1 MLDQHVTHADG
12 WEYCHV
18 QYSEADHWLLAT
30 WKGVVT
36 TQDGQYGATEMLRR
50 PDLPQQVPYLLND
63 NSQVQG
69 PWFDSVD
76 WLQRIWAPQAE
87 RLGLRYVAH
96 VLQPHTE
103 DDLGL
108 LLRHNPF
115 AGKFELQFFTNL
127 ADAANW
133 LRECQRL
140 DLQRSGQ
147 GQPRR
152 ASRASR
158 R

>member
-1 MLDQHVTHADG
+1 MLNCTFTRNNG
-12 WEYCHV
+12 REYCRAA
-18 QYSEADHWLLAT
+18 YDEAGQWLHAT
-30 WKGVVT
+30 WQGVMT
-36 TQDGQYGATEMLRR
+36 NQDGQTGAAELLR
-50 PDLPQQVPYLLND
+50 LPQLLRVPYLLND
-63 NSQVQG
+63 NSQVLG

-76 WLQRIWAPQAE
+76 WLHRIWAPQAE

-127 ADAANW
+127 PDAASW
-133 LRECQRL
+133 LRDCQHL
-140 DLQRSGQ
+140 DAQASAG
-147 GQPRR
+147 R
-152 ASRASR
+152 AAA
-158 R
+158 

>member
-1 MLDQHVTHADG
+1 
-12 WEYCHV
+12 
-18 QYSEADHWLLAT
+18 
-30 WKGVVT
+30 
-36 TQDGQYGATEMLRR
+36 
-50 PDLPQQVPYLLND
+50 
-63 NSQVQG
+63 
-69 PWFDSVD
+69 
-76 WLQRIWAPQAE
+76 
-87 RLGLRYVAH
+87 
-96 VLQPHTE
+96 LQPHTE

-147 GQPRR
+147 GQLRR